1 MAIWQFDLA
10 FIPRAAD
17 ARVACDRGTGCLA
30 LPHSLAPQVHAWLCL
45 RMGSPFPLS
54 QGWLVFGAER
64 GDRVDLRYSL
74 HGGSKLRAR
83 VDARSGGASHFCG
96 EVCRLADLLNCEF
109 FSAELG
115 RRIEPTPCAL
125 KEAMKGSSAAAFL
138 SDPESFLEKLFL
150 RRFIHGGRPAALKMR

>member
-10 FIPRAAD
+10 FIARAAD
-17 ARVACDRGTGCLA
+17 ARGACGRGTGRLA
-30 LPHSLAPQVHAWLCL
+30 LPHSLASQVHAWLCL

-74 HGGSKLRAR
+74 QGGSKLRAR

-115 RRIEPTPCAL
+115 RRIEAAPCAVQDAV
-125 KEAMKGSSAAAFL
+125 KASRATAFL

-150 RRFIHGGRPAALKMR
+150 ERLAHGGSAAGQR